1 MQGRGRQTKATDHQ
15 PVFVLF
21 CFIALELSFYIFGLD
36 LPVGTQSLR
45 YLLSGS
51 LKVCCVCAQSHPTL
65 SDPLDYSP
73 PRSSVHGIFQAR
85 ILEWVAL
92 PFSRGSSQ
100 PRDWTWVFCIS
111 GELFTHW
118 TIREAQNFVDPCF
131 IEYIYIFIYCCL
143 YWIRMCKSLGQKDLY
158 LNSA

>member
-1 MQGRGRQTKATDHQ
+1 MQGRSWQTKATGHQ

-36 LPVGTQSLR
+36 LPVGTQSLG

-65 SDPLDYSP
+65 SDLWTVAYQEPLSMGFSKQEYWSGLPCP
-73 PRSSVHGIFQAR
+73 PPGDHPNSGTELVPSAFQ
-85 ILEWVAL
+85 VNSL
-92 PFSRGSSQ
+92 PPEPSGKPKSLLT
-100 PRDWTWVFCIS
+100 PVKLNKNVFK
-111 GELFTHW
+111 
-118 TIREAQNFVDPCF
+118 N
-131 IEYIYIFIYCCL
+131 
-143 YWIRMCKSLGQKDLY
+143 WIRMCKSLGQKGLY

>member
-1 MQGRGRQTKATDHQ
+1 MQGRGRQTKATGHQ

-36 LPVGTQSLR
+36 LPVGTQSKIFTIWFFKFAVCV
-45 YLLSGS
+45 LSHIQPF
-51 LKVCCVCAQSHPTL
+51 LTL
-65 SDPLDYSP
+65 WTIAHQDPLSMGF
-73 PRSSVHGIFQAR
+73 SQAR